1 MVKQQ
6 TEPQHRDEAKPS
18 ANDLDEFRT
27 EIEALVDHARGG
39 AMKRNGRDARR
50 QQLRAL
56 AAHLEPTLRELE
68 QH

>member
-1 MVKQQ
+1 MVKQKTQ
-6 TEPQHRDEAKPS
+6 PQRRDGEQS
-18 ANDLDEFRT
+18 APDLDEFRT